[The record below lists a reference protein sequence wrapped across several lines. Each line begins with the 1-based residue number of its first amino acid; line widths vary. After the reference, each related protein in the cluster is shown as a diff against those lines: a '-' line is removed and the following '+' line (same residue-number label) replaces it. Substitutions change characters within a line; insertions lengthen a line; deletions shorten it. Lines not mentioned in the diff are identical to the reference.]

1 MKYFVCYNDLSD
13 SVTVRE
19 VRPTIPAPD
28 AGFDEVDGVYYS
40 TVEADSKEQA
50 IRKAL
55 TMFLDVAD
63 VRVETCKVS
72 FERVKNKFLE
82 VAR

>member
-19 VRPTIPAPD
+19 TPTSD
-28 AGFDEVDGVYYS
+28 AGFDEIEGVYYS

-63 VRVETCKVS
+63 VRVEACKVS